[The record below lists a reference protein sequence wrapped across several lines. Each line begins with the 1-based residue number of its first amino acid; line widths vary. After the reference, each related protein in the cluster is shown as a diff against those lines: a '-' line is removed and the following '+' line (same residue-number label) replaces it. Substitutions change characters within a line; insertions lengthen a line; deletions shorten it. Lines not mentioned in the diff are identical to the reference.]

1 MDTAHPITI
10 VQKMYKKMAILL
22 IPIAR
27 GGYHIIT
34 RDPHAFRSWLSGVWF
49 DILLLLFLIA
59 ISVINRRSVKY
70 KAGEESILLKKGVF
84 IKSEKTIRRHF
95 ITSVTCHRPAIF
107 RLFGAESVYIDT
119 EGGYTKHSDMAIT
132 VKSADRH
139 KFCAAAEFGR
149 TYRPRLFDILFLSLC
164 VTNTFASTIYTVLL
178 INQAGKT
185 IGRDIITEFIGYIA
199 SAASYIALAVIAME
213 ILGILR
219 NFLYFSRFSVR
230 RAGDALYFENG
241 FFSKTHSI
249 CRVGAVNYI
258 DRRQNLISSLFNL
271 SMVFI
276 QCTGYGK
283 AKKKEALL
291 IPAATERAAD
301 SCIKMLIP
309 ELQRSRPGSGI
320 DIHALKPSPRSFMRY
335 VRTPLVICVVIIAA
349 GIAAMQF
356 IILPY
361 FSQWAELAKFAAFM
375 LAVPFALFAAV
386 RVTAFRKA
394 GIFYE
399 GGNTGMVTVCTYR
412 GLNIHTV
419 TFHVRK
425 ISHIKIKRSIFQ
437 KNTNI
442 CDVMIYTGGEGGHKH
457 TVMGVPYCEDFI
469 AEIEK
474 AI

>member
-10 VQKMYKKMAILL
+10 LQKMYKKMAILL

-34 RDPHAFRSWLSGVWF
+34 RDPHSFRSWLSGVWF
-49 DILLLLFLIA
+49 DILLLLFLIV
-59 ISVINRRSVKY
+59 ISVINWRSVKY
-70 KAGEESILLKKGVF
+70 KAGEETILLKKGVF
-84 IKSEKTIRRHF
+84 IKSEKTVRRRF

-107 RLFGAESVYIDT
+107 RLLGAESVYIDT
-119 EGGYTKHSDMAIT
+119 EGGYTKHSDMDIT

-139 KFCAAAEFGR
+139 KFYAVPESGK

-164 VTNTFASTIYTVLL
+164 VTNTFASTVYAVLL
-178 INQAGKT
+178 INEAGKI
-185 IGRDIITEFIGYIA
+185 IGRDIITEFIGYIS
-199 SAASYIALAVIAME
+199 SAASYIALAVLAME

-241 FFSKTHSI
+241 FFSKTHSV

-258 DRRQNLISSLFNL
+258 DRRQNLISSLFKL

-283 AKKKEALL
+283 ARKKEALL
-291 IPAATERAAD
+291 VPAATEQAVD
-301 SCIKMLIP
+301 NCIKMLIP
-309 ELQRSRPGSGI
+309 ELQRSKPGSGR
-320 DIHALKPSPRSFMRY
+320 DVHSLKPSPRSFMRY
-335 VRTPLVICVVIIAA
+335 VRTPLIICAFIIAA
-349 GIAAMQF
+349 GIAAMRF

-361 FSQWAELAKFAAFM
+361 FTRWAELAKFTVFM
-375 LAVPFALFAAV
+375 LVVPFALFAVV
-386 RVTAFRKA
+386 RVLAFRKA

-399 GGNTGMVTVCTYR
+399 GADTGMVTVCSYR

-419 TFHVRK
+419 TFHVSK
-425 ISHIKIKRSIFQ
+425 ISHIKIKRSVFQ
-437 KNTNI
+437 KNKNI

-457 TVMGVPYCEDFI
+457 AVMGVLYDEDFI
-469 AEIEK
+469 SEIER